1 MEEKVR
7 EEMFNLGILSNKRG
21 YIYIIEAVKQFDSS
35 ITMEKIYSN
44 IANAVGKSR
53 CAVERSIRTAIKS
66 ANHDLSAWKN
76 YDCLTA
82 RGVIT
87 TMYYRCKDEENVNEQ

>member
-1 MEEKVR
+1 MEVRIR

-66 ANHDLSAWKN
+66 A
-76 YDCLTA
+76 
-82 RGVIT
+82 
-87 TMYYRCKDEENVNEQ
+87 TMIYQHGRIMTVSQQEGL

>member
-1 MEEKVR
+1 MEARIR

-21 YIYIIEAVKQFDSS
+21 YIYIIEAVKRFNSS
-35 ITMEKIYSN
+35 MTMKEIYNN
-44 IANAVGKSR
+44 IASTVGKPR
-53 CAVERSIRTAIKS
+53 CAVERAIITAIES
-66 ANHDLSAWKN
+66 ADHDLSAWKN

-87 TMYYRCKDEENVNEQ
+87 TMYYRCKESANE

>member
-1 MEEKVR
+1 MEARIR

-21 YIYIIEAVKQFDSS
+21 YIYIIEAVKRFNSSMTMKEIYSS
-35 ITMEKIYSN
+35 IAKATNRPPASI
-44 IANAVGKSR
+44 
-53 CAVERSIRTAIKS
+53 ERSIGTAIKS
-66 ANHDLSAWKN
+66 ADHDLSAWKN

-87 TMYYRCKDEENVNEQ
+87 TMYYRCKENANE